1 MGTSVS
7 KSLEVELLGQRIR
20 IFVIFFFIVV
30 RTLNMRS
37 ILLAYF
43 KMYSNILLAI
53 GTRLDSRS
61 LELIHLQ

>member
-7 KSLEVELLGQRIR
+7 KSLEVELLGQRIC
-20 IFVIFFFIVV
+20 IFVIFFIVV